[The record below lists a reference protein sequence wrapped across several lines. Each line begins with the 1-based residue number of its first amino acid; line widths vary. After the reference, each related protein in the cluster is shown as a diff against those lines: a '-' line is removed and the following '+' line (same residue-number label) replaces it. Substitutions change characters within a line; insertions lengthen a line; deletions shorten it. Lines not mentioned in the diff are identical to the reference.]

1 MNGGYRM
8 KNYLKEKFSLTD
20 EGVKNLI
27 NASLS
32 SFYLYFINLFPSLFL
47 IFFIKQLLEE
57 KNSPKII
64 YIVIGGVIIT
74 TIYLLLRKEYDLIY
88 NNAYKESGNIRIEL
102 IKKFSNLPMS
112 YFTKHN
118 LSDLSQAIMSDVE
131 AVEHALSH
139 AIPRFLGFILF
150 FPLIS
155 LLLILGNMKLG
166 IIISA
171 TIMMNFLFF
180 FFSKEI
186 QEKGLKKHYNK
197 LREISQD
204 IQESI
209 ELQQEIKSYSLTQEI
224 KNKLFDKFE
233 KSEKEQLKS
242 NNVQLIAVLI
252 SSVSLCIIVAI
263 VILVGTNLY
272 LKNEINIL
280 ILFSYI
286 LATIKL
292 KDSVEGI
299 MQNIAEIFYIDS
311 RVKKIKEINNY
322 KLQSTEGISDI
333 KNYSIKFEDVSFSY
347 DERNKVIENISFEI
361 KENSVNAIIGKSGCG
376 KSTVLKL
383 IAKLYDCKSG
393 KIKVGDIDI
402 NCIDTHKLFEKISV
416 VFQEVNLFN
425 DTILENVRIGNI
437 NATDDEVKKACK
449 LANCDFIENL
459 PQGYKTM
466 IGENGARLSGGEK
479 QRLSIARAFLKN
491 APIILLDEI
500 TSSLDIE
507 NEKKI
512 QDSLKLLIKNKTVV
526 IISHKLKA
534 IEKVDNIII
543 LNNKKVE
550 AIGNHTELLKIS
562 KLYRELIKK
571 SELSSN
577 YLY

>member
-64 YIVIGGVIIT
+64 YIVIGGVIVT

-209 ELQQEIKSYSLTQEI
+209 ELQQEIKSYSLTQKI

-242 NNVQLIAVLI
+242 NTVQLIAVLI

-376 KSTVLKL
+376 KSTILKL

-512 QDSLKLLIKNKTVV
+512 QDSLKLLVKNKTVV